1 MKKNDQS
8 NKDIEWYRLYANY
21 IEYHFTLLD
30 ESASE
35 YANKNQKKGVKNETK

>member
-1 MKKNDQS
+1 MKTIDQS
-8 NKDIEWYRLYANY
+8 KKDIEWYRLYANY

-30 ESASE
+30 ESATK